1 MPSDDMGDDRM
12 TSSESGSGG
21 LPGPDALHPQRVL
34 LGLRSLFL
42 TDSDGPGAGEPASPP
57 GTGVEPPLPVDT
69 TGEPLAVER
78 GFAFVDVCGFT
89 LYCDRHGEHAA
100 IELLTRFR
108 EHVRDV
114 AGRRGVRV
122 AKWLGD
128 GVMLVGTEDA
138 PLVAGVAELVL
149 RNARIGLDLHAGVAA
164 GKVLLFE
171 GDDYVGR
178 PVNLAARLCDAAEPG
193 EILACGLRDE
203 LPEWVRARE
212 TVTVAVSGVGEVSG
226 VVSVAAD
233 DEVAAQ
239 FGLRPPPGGRDGAAA

>member
-1 MPSDDMGDDRM
+1 MSDDRTTPEDAG
-12 TSSESGSGG
+12 GSR
-21 LPGPDALHPQRVL
+21 LPGSEVLHPQRVL

-42 TDSDGPGAGEPASPP
+42 TESDGPGAGEPASPP

-138 PLVAGVAELVL
+138 PLVASVAELVL
-149 RNARIGLDLHAGVAA
+149 RTARAGLDLHAGVSA

-193 EILACGLRDE
+193 EILASGLRGE
-203 LPEWVRARE
+203 LPDWVRARE
-212 TVTVAVSGVGEVSG
+212 TVTVAVSGVGEVTG

-233 DEVAAQ
+233 EQVAAQ
-239 FGLRPPPGGRDGAAA
+239 FGLTVPPGGRGGAAA